1 MGTGTRIYLSEIEQ
15 NRSENECRIR
25 EIVRKMEVET
35 EFERFEYFAI
45 FFLIN
50 RT

>member
-15 NRSENECRIR
+15 NRSENEWRIR

-35 EFERFEYFAI
+35 EFERNPRLPLNILQFSF
-45 FFLIN
+45 
-50 RT
+50 

>member
-1 MGTGTRIYLSEIEQ
+1 MGTGTGTRIYLSMIEQ

-25 EIVRKMEVET
+25 EFVRKMEVE
-35 EFERFEYFAI
+35 RNPRFAI